1 MTFKDPQQ
9 NRIPHERIRSSPVTQ
24 PGVHNT
30 PKGEYMP
37 LFMWIF
43 YWLGLGGVP
52 GTGPF

>member
-1 MTFKDPQQ
+1 MTFKDR
-9 NRIPHERIRSSPVTQ
+9 NRIGPHRIRIRSSPVTQ

-52 GTGPF
+52 GTGSF